1 MGWSSLEP
9 TVPAQA
15 GAEREARLL
24 ALVEAGQY
32 VHRWFALQLSIQGR
46 TIELEVSED
55 ALAVGDEAD
64 SVRINVNAT
73 TAQRIADKLGA
84 LLLTPKLSD
93 LIHREAN
100 CRLAPSTRPPGPTMA
115 STAEM
120 VAHSRSV
127 DLKKAAAGGRG
138 LCSNVGK
145 DWVLTNR
152 LLGHADRAANY
163 GWQVAQSQYPAT
175 LAGLY
180 VLQPIGLAHNRFHV
194 DYSQVWRGVRA
205 TCSVDGQLRPT
216 AEVLADPLLAAAL
229 SHEGPL
235 QIVRQP
241 GVPAAGGEAP
251 GPVRDPLAVVP
262 RALRRGMQGAD
273 VAAWQRVLGLVD
285 DGIFGRRTEEATK
298 SFQQSSGLVPDGIV
312 GPVTRAAANRP
323 LYPFVEAKNKRSGRL
338 EPIELVVLHTMEA
351 DERPDTAERVAAWFA
366 GPNAPMASAHYCVDA
381 DSIVQ
386 CVKESDTAFHAPG
399 ANSNG
404 IGIEHA
410 GYARQTPEDW
420 ADAYSQTMLRRSAE
434 LTASLCKRHGLPVEA
449 VDVQGLLAK
458 RRGITTHHNVSLAF
472 RKSTHTDPGKS
483 FPMES
488 YLEMVREYLV

>member
-100 CRLAPSTRPPGPTMA
+100 CRLAPSTRAPGPTMA

-152 LLGHADRAANY
+152 LLWQAERAANY
-163 GWQVAQSQYPAT
+163 GWLARSAVSISSNLGWPVCAPAHWFGSQPLSRGL
-175 LAGLY
+175 LAGLAWRSSH
-180 VLQPIGLAHNRFHV
+180 LQCGWATAAHG
-194 DYSQVWRGVRA
+194 RG
-205 TCSVDGQLRPT
+205 
-216 AEVLADPLLAAAL
+216 
-229 SHEGPL
+229 
-235 QIVRQP
+235 
-241 GVPAAGGEAP
+241 AGRSGAC
-251 GPVRDPLAVVP
+251 G
-262 RALRRGMQGAD
+262 RALA
-273 VAAWQRVLGLVD
+273 
-285 DGIFGRRTEEATK
+285 
-298 SFQQSSGLVPDGIV
+298 
-312 GPVTRAAANRP
+312 
-323 LYPFVEAKNKRSGRL
+323 
-338 EPIELVVLHTMEA
+338 
-351 DERPDTAERVAAWFA
+351 
-366 GPNAPMASAHYCVDA
+366 
-381 DSIVQ
+381 
-386 CVKESDTAFHAPG
+386 
-399 ANSNG
+399 
-404 IGIEHA
+404 
-410 GYARQTPEDW
+410 
-420 ADAYSQTMLRRSAE
+420 
-434 LTASLCKRHGLPVEA
+434 
-449 VDVQGLLAK
+449 
-458 RRGITTHHNVSLAF
+458 
-472 RKSTHTDPGKS
+472 
-483 FPMES
+483 
-488 YLEMVREYLV
+488 